1 MIIRFLNSFWLP
13 FVFLIFSCLQT
24 TGQNQFKYSAAHSVN
39 NYLNKV
45 NDIRH
50 KDPDSAIALLK
61 KFNSETLKSG
71 DTLSA
76 VVLLLQS
83 ADVYGNL
90 AKYANAYEN
99 YWKALLLSEKI
110 NNDSLKAVVYVDL
123 GRMYSFYK
131 RKDIAFKYFKNAIDI
146 NRDLVKK
153 GKVKKS
159 YLTNNYYA
167 YSCTYRE
174 LNNPELSRIYLDSCF
189 ALHDGSPNILDKAF
203 LQFEKAHILSEENNQ
218 EDALKLMNEIA
229 PWFLKNEPSY
239 LVLIYTYW
247 GDIHNKLSNHEQSIN
262 YYKKALDI
270 SKKYKAHIDFTPLIY
285 GKLSKLYF
293 EKGNY
298 KEAFN
303 NQEIAKKLDETF
315 FDSRSKNNWSLLEIK
330 DEVRLEKERHQNLI
344 QKQKL
349 EQLEQQ
355 DQIQFLQR
363 TILIGAIISILFIGL
378 YYLKNLRARHQME
391 KEQIKRNKELEIQ
404 RAKEQIELQ
413 NKELAVSAL
422 QLVEKNEFIQELK
435 TKVRSGGGNV
445 KTSEINKFLRTA
457 TINNN
462 NNWEEFKLRFTS
474 VNEKFYNELTTQF
487 PNLTQ
492 NDQKICALI
501 KLNFSSKDM
510 AKLLGISFESVHT
523 SRYRLRKKMKL
534 PKDVNLEDI
543 IAAL

>member
-1 MIIRFLNSFWLP
+1 MIFKTPNRFWLQ
-13 FVFLIFSCLQT
+13 LIFLLITCSQIIS
-24 TGQNQFKYSAAHSVN
+24 QNQFKYSKFNSLEQK
-39 NYLNKV
+39 LNRI
-45 NDIRH
+45 NDIRYDNPDNALELLETFN
-50 KDPDSAIALLK
+50 KDALR
-61 KFNSETLKSG
+61 SG
-71 DTLSA
+71 DTISA

-83 ADVYGNL
+83 ADIYGNL
-90 AKYANAYEN
+90 ANYANAYEK
-99 YWKALLLSEKI
+99 YWKALLMSEKI
-110 NNDSLKAVVYVDL
+110 NNDSLKSVVYIDL

-131 RKDIAFKYFKNAIDI
+131 RRDITFKYFKNAIDI
-146 NRDLVKK
+146 NRELVKK
-153 GKVKKS
+153 GIVKKS

-174 LNNPELSRIYLDSCF
+174 LSNPELSKVYLDSCF
-189 ALHDGSPNILDKAF
+189 AFHDGSSNILDKTF
-203 LQFEKAHILSEENNQ
+203 LKFEKAHVLSEEGRQ
-218 EDALKLMNEIA
+218 EEALKLMQETE
-229 PWFLKNEPSY
+229 PWFLTNLPSY
-239 LVLIYTYW
+239 LVLVYTYW
-247 GDIHNKLSNHEQSIN
+247 GDIYYKLSNYEWSKIQ
-262 YYKKALDI
+262 YEKALNI
-270 SKKYKAHIDFTPLIY
+270 SKNYHAHIDFTPLIY
-285 GKLSKLYF
+285 EKLSKLYF
-293 EKGNY
+293 DKGRFR
-298 KEAFN
+298 EAYN
-303 NQEIAKKLDETF
+303 NQQIAKELNETF

-330 DEVRLEKERHQNLI
+330 DEVRLEKERQQNLI

-349 EQLEQQ
+349 EKLEQQ
-355 DQIQFLQR
+355 EQIQFLQR
-363 TILIGAIISILFIGL
+363 TILIGTIIFILLIGL
-378 YYLKNLRARHQME
+378 YYLKNLRSKHKLE
-391 KEQIKRNKELEIQ
+391 KEQIRRNKEIEIQ
-404 RAKEQIELQ
+404 RAKDQIELQ
-413 NKELAVSAL
+413 NKELATSAL

-474 VNEKFYNELTTQF
+474 INEKFYHELTTQF

-534 PKDVNLEDI
+534 PKDVNLEDV